1 MNNSLLSNPEKIIS
15 AINQVIPDYDRVE
28 LRAVYPVTIDGKK
41 RTDSGVFDRAHL
53 TELATEAIR
62 LNSSAAVYINLNPIK
77 PEFVGPATNSIK
89 AFAKGLFSNDD
100 AAKRSLL
107 LIDCDPIRP
116 TNTSSSDAQL
126 EAANKV
132 AKSCAIYLE
141 SKGWGPAMLA
151 MSGNGYHLLYRID
164 LDNTPQNTKLVNDVL
179 TELGNKFNDD
189 TVKIDT
195 VVSNPGRIFKLYGTM
210 ANKGPNTEKT
220 PHRIAELIN
229 VPEKMVIVSHE
240 QLLKETPLGFL
251 GKPPANTGELSEFQL
266 HLLGNDFN
274 LDKFMGDLGIT
285 YEVAKKGD
293 GLISYKLDHCPF
305 NHEHG
310 KGDSA
315 ISKGADGKLGFHC
328 FHNSCADKN
337 WHSVRQLVEQRL
349 LSTEHILEQ
358 PCNWQSPQKL
368 PGELK
373 PVAKLDPSDLPKAIG
388 DAVID
393 IAERLSCP
401 IDYLAIPALAGA
413 GIAAGNMIGIQPK
426 KFDDSWVVHPAFW
439 GGIVGSPGSMKTPA
453 LQAALKPLQYLE
465 EKAASDYKFEYSEY
479 MKAKKVFDKEMS
491 EFKSGKS
498 TVFPVEPEKPIK
510 KRLIVNDI
518 TYQALGEIISDNPQ
532 GVLALADEL
541 TGLLQSLDTPGQE
554 AARGFYLSGWGGNTS
569 YTFDRVTR
577 GTITLNRFLL
587 SVFGGFQPD
596 RIKTYVRSAQSGSS
610 KNDGL
615 LQRFQ
620 LLVWPDLDDEYKY
633 VDRLPDRVAIQAME
647 QAVIKLR
654 RVATTPIPGLVPNR
668 NGVQILNFDDN
679 AQAVFNNWYS
689 DNEKVLRQGKL
700 DPSEHSHFAKYRSL
714 IPGLALLFHLLDHDG
729 HQVGVESLSAAIKF
743 SEYLKSHAKRIYGSV
758 HGLDATSARSLAT
771 NLIKGKLSD
780 GFTQRT
786 VMHKGWKSLQ
796 NKFQVEMAVNTLVEY
811 GWLSEHASENAG
823 RKTVVYRIN
832 PKISNDLL

>member
-1 MNNSLLSNPEKIIS
+1 MLTLKASREKIIGS
-15 AINQVIPDYDRVE
+15 LTQIMSDYDRIE
-28 LRAVYPVTIDGKK
+28 LRAVYSVTTEGKR

-53 TELATEAIR
+53 NELANEAIR

-77 PEFVGPATNSIK
+77 PEFIGPATNSIK
-89 AFAKGLFSNDD
+89 AFAKGLFGNDD
-100 AAKRSLL
+100 ASKRSLL

-116 TNTSSSDAQL
+116 TNTSSTDKQLAVAFNVAQ
-126 EAANKV
+126 NCSKH
-132 AKSCAIYLE
+132 LE
-141 SKGWGPAMLA
+141 SKGWGSPIFA

-164 LDNTPQNTKLVNDVL
+164 LDNTPENTKLVNDVL
-179 TELGNKFNDD
+179 IELGNKFNNDN
-189 TVKIDT
+189 VKIDR
-195 VVSNPGRIFKLYGTM
+195 VVSNAGRIFKLYGTV
-210 ANKGPNTEKT
+210 ANKGHNTEET
-220 PHRIAELIN
+220 PHRMSELIDL
-229 VPEKMVIVSHE
+229 PEKMITVSAE
-240 QLLKETPLGFL
+240 QLAAETILGFL
-251 GKPPANTGELSEFQL
+251 GKPPANTVELSEFQL
-266 HLLGNDFN
+266 HLLGNNFD
-274 LDKFMGDLGIT
+274 LDKFLGNLGIN
-285 YEVAKKGD
+285 YDVVKKD
-293 GLISYKLDHCPF
+293 RGLISYQLHHCPF
-305 NHEHG
+305 NYEHG

-315 ISKGADGKLGFHC
+315 IFKSQNGKLGFHC

-337 WHSVRQLVEQRL
+337 WHSVRQLVEERL
-349 LSTEHILEQ
+349 TNKDFILKQ
-358 PCNWQSPQKL
+358 PYNWPAPQKL
-368 PGELK
+368 PGDLK
-373 PVAKLDPSDLPKAIG
+373 PVAKLDPIDLPKAIG
-388 DAVID
+388 DAVVD

-465 EKAASDYKFEYSEY
+465 EKAASDYKYEYSEY
-479 MKAKKVFDKEMS
+479 MKAKKVFDKESS

-498 TVFPVEPEKPIK
+498 TTFPIEPEKPIK
-510 KRLIVNDI
+510 KRLIVNDT

-569 YTFDRVTR
+569 YTFDRITR

-596 RIKTYVRSAQSGSS
+596 RIKTYVKSAQSGSS

-620 LLVWPDLDDEYKY
+620 LLVWPDLDDEYIL
-633 VDRLPDRVAIQAME
+633 VDRLPNKAAIQAME
-647 QAVIKLR
+647 QAVIRLR
-654 RVATTPIPGLVPNR
+654 KVSTEPISGLIPNR
-668 NGVQILNFDDN
+668 NGFQVLNFDDK
-679 AQAVFNNWYS
+679 AQAMFNSWYA
-689 DNEKVLRQGKL
+689 DNEKMLRQGKL

-714 IPGLALLFHLLDHDG
+714 IPGLALLFHLLDHNG
-729 HQVGVESLSAAIKF
+729 PQVGVESLSSAIKF
-743 SEYLKSHAKRIYGSV
+743 SAYLKSHAKRIYGSV
-758 HGLDATSARSLAT
+758 HGLDATSARSLAK

-780 GFTQRT
+780 CFTQRT

-796 NKFQVEMAVNTLVEY
+796 NKCQVEMAVNTLVEY

-832 PKISNDLL
+832 PKIDKVLL